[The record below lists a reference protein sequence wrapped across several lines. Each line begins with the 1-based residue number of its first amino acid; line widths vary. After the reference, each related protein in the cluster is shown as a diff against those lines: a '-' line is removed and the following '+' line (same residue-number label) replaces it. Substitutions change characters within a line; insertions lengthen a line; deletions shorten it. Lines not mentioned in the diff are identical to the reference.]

1 MAGIF
6 ENLKQLSQLRQ
17 QAVQFQKALSNKVVE
32 VSSPGN
38 EIKIKVNGKME
49 ILKVEFSPDILK
61 PEKKEYLEKLFVKTW
76 VNAQREI
83 EKIIK
88 TELKVKLPDIPF

>member
-6 ENLKQLSQLRQ
+6 ENLKQLSHLRQ
-17 QAVQFQKALSNKVVE
+17 QAMQFQKALSNKVVE

-61 PEKKEYLEKLFVKTW
+61 PEKKEYLEKLFIKTW